1 MTASPQFQSAVEALR
16 LNWAFEDF
24 DRAAARM
31 RQLGFA
37 VILIPKSYHGPMSVH
52 EVEDFGAD
60 AVKRRIAEVLE

>member
-1 MTASPQFQSAVEALR
+1 MSASPQFQSAVEALR

-37 VILIPKSYHGPMSVH
+37 VILIPTSYHGPMSVY
-52 EVEDFGAD
+52 EVEDFARD
-60 AVKRRIAEVLE
+60 AVKRCIAERLA